1 MPSIDE
7 HLHFDAEFVILYFAE
22 GLGVVLRFP
31 EGEDDK
37 ICTKLVGS
45 LILNCLCIMTI
56 SALVY
61 IWVHSCIYV
70 ECKTKINV

>member
-7 HLHFDAEFVILYFAE
+7 HLHFDAKFVILYFAE

-45 LILNCLCIMTI
+45 LILYCVCIMTF
-56 SALVY
+56 SALVQ
-61 IWVHSCIYV
+61 HLSTLMHLSG
-70 ECKTKINV
+70 K